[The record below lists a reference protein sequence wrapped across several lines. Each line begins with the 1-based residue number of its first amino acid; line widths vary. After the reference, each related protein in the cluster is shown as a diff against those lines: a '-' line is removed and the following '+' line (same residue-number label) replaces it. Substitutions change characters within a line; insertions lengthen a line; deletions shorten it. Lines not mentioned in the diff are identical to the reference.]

1 MARPTK
7 YKKEYCEQVIR
18 HLRTG
23 ASLAS
28 FASSIGTHRE
38 VLWQW
43 RKRHEEFNHACN
55 IAMEASQAW
64 YENLALMVA
73 TGKAM
78 EIEDDPSK
86 PRFGKPKLPNT
97 NPGMI
102 QFIMKQR
109 FRDYREKTEVKN
121 DLSIIGVPSEMSDEE
136 LDRKLEEALEV
147 IAKNGSKGSGSDSK
161 RKTSTKKTK
170 TANQKSKKKST

>member
-1 MARPTK
+1 MSRPTK
-7 YKKEYCEQVIR
+7 YKEEYCQKVIQ
-18 HLRTG
+18 HLKTG
-23 ASLAS
+23 AS
-28 FASSIGTHRE
+28 FASFAASIGTHRE

-43 RKRHEEFNHACN
+43 RQKHEMFNNACN

-78 EIEDDPSK
+78 EIEDDPTK

-109 FRDYREKTEVKN
+109 FKDYREKTEVKK
-121 DLSIIGVPSEMSDEE
+121 SISIGNIPSEMSDDE
-136 LDRKLEEALEV
+136 LDSKLEEALEV
-147 IAKNGSKGSGSDSK
+147 IANHGTRGSSSNNK
-161 RKTSTKKTK
+161 REATKTKKAK
-170 TANQKSKKKST
+170 PSGKSKK